1 MSTGTTSSA
10 GGLGLGNLSTMF
22 PWLNSGQGVS
32 SMDQLFG
39 LTPQAA
45 SFPQSQR
52 WGPTTGWGTGNP
64 LVSNY
69 GNKANAAAQG
79 TTAPPSMPGTPAP
92 AQAQP
97 AAAAPAPP
105 VVPPPV
111 NPAVFFSSSD
121 RVGGSQGSESEGGGG
136 SEVEIGG
143 GGDSGGG
150 GGGSDSGGGNGGGNG
165 GG

>member
-79 TTAPPSMPGTPAP
+79 TTAPPAMAGTPAP
-92 AQAQP
+92 AQAAQPQP

-105 VVPPPV
+105 VMPPPV
-111 NPAVFFSSSD
+111 NPAVFFSPG
-121 RVGGSQGSESEGGGG
+121 VGGSQGGEAGGEGNEGAGGEGGGG
-136 SEVEIGG
+136 
-143 GGDSGGG
+143 GDG
-150 GGGSDSGGGNGGGNG
+150 GGGSDGGGGNGGGNG
-165 GG
+165 G